1 MKITDE
7 FRCDGELRTAMDAKP
22 RLLVERSAKGYV
34 ERLAPGGEMLVGVKP
49 EAPESSVVRETDQRP
64 LPKGL
69 PLDN

>member
-1 MKITDE
+1 MKIAYE
-7 FRCDGELRTAMDAKP
+7 FRCDGELLTGMDAKP
-22 RLLVERSAKGYV
+22 FLVERSAKGYV

-49 EAPESSVVRETDQRP
+49 EAPGSSVVRETDQWP